1 MPRQYDKGGRAT
13 AGSFRRPP
21 EGAAPPGARSLRER
35 VGALKNLRP
44 FMAMVW
50 RASPGLTAASLV
62 LRLIRALLP
71 VATLFVGKL
80 IIDDVVV
87 LVQTPGKPETL
98 RAWWDSGLLNWLGL
112 LLLAEFALAV
122 RGRYFGPCRLAHRQ
136 PAFGTGDQF
145 LKHPP
150 DGARGN
156 AGPGRF

>member
-1 MPRQYDKGGRAT
+1 MPRQYDKGGRAA

-98 RAWWDSGLLNWLGL
+98 QAWWDSGLLNWLGL

-122 RGRYFGPCRLAHRQ
+122 RPIFWAASSRSSTACFRNG
-136 PAFGTGDQF
+136 
-145 LKHPP
+145 
-150 DGARGN
+150 
-156 AGPGRF
+156 

>member
-1 MPRQYDKGGRAT
+1 MA
-13 AGSFRRPP
+13 
-21 EGAAPPGARSLRER
+21 GARSFRQR

-71 VATLFVGKL
+71 VATLYVGKL

-98 RAWWDSGLLNWLGL
+98 QQWWDSGHLNWLGL

-122 RGRYFGPCRLAHRQ
+122 LADILGPRRLAHRQ

-145 LKHPP
+145 LQHPP

>member
-1 MPRQYDKGGRAT
+1 
-13 AGSFRRPP
+13 
-21 EGAAPPGARSLRER
+21 
-35 VGALKNLRP
+35 
-44 FMAMVW
+44 MAMVW

-98 RAWWDSGLLNWLGL
+98 RRGGTGLLNWLGL

-122 RGRYFGPCRLAHRQ
+122 AGRYSR
-136 PAFGTGDQF
+136 
-145 LKHPP
+145 
-150 DGARGN
+150 AR
-156 AGPGRF
+156 RSLIDSLLSER